1 MSNFDT
7 FFSDESCN
15 IKNFEEIIKQKIDAN
30 LLSHFSEIKNNIP
43 IYNMKN
49 LKENLHDKNKRLSLL
64 SEWAYIFSQSSG
76 VLVLEN
82 TYDDCSSID

>member
-49 LKENLHDKNKRLSLL
+49 LKDNLHDKNK
-64 SEWAYIFSQSSG
+64 
-76 VLVLEN
+76 
-82 TYDDCSSID
+82 